1 MSGPDSALALLPT
14 GGLTPFTRSRQPI
27 DPTGPFMAYCA
38 AFEILLRTS
47 DNRART
53 FNFNRQQNRFYWK
66 RPKPR
71 KAQET

>member
-1 MSGPDSALALLPT
+1 
-14 GGLTPFTRSRQPI
+14 
-27 DPTGPFMAYCA
+27 MAYCA

-71 KAQET
+71 KAQEA